1 MHEFYRSQM
10 FVSSYLEG
18 RLDNKI
24 LCAYIDCDV
33 FVHNQAVIMEALSFD
48 QDYILGSILF
58 LLSMNF
64 ITYKNKNQN

>member
-1 MHEFYRSQM
+1 MHEFYWSEM
-10 FVSSYLEG
+10 FVSYLEG

-48 QDYILGSILF
+48 
-58 LLSMNF
+58 
-64 ITYKNKNQN
+64 

>member
-1 MHEFYRSQM
+1 M

-33 FVHNQAVIMEALSFD
+33 FVHNQAVIMEVLSFD
-48 QDYILGSILF
+48 LDYIVYTRVNPFSSFNEFYYI
-58 LLSMNF
+58 
-64 ITYKNKNQN
+64 

>member
-1 MHEFYRSQM
+1 MHEFYRSEM

-24 LCAYIDCDV
+24 LCAYCDV

-48 QDYILGSILF
+48 
-58 LLSMNF
+58 
-64 ITYKNKNQN
+64 